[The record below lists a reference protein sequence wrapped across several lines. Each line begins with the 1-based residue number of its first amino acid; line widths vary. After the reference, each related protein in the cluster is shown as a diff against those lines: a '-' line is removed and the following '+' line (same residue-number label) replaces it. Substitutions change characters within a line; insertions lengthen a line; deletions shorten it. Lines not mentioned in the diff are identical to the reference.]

1 MEFRYNKT
9 KPVAYAKLAL
19 KCGRLKSNAK
29 AVTAAIRGSL
39 LTVGM
44 YDEHNELVAFGRM
57 VGDGHILFLICD
69 IMVDPYYRSFGYEL
83 QILKEMNDFILEFAE
98 AGSRV
103 YVLADRPYDEEY
115 LKFGFTYLDPDDVT
129 VMVK

>member
-83 QILKEMNDFILEFAE
+83 QILGVEGLTIRG
-98 AGSRV
+98 AG
-103 YVLADRPYDEEY
+103 EG
-115 LKFGFTYLDPDDVT
+115 KNVT
-129 VMVK
+129 RGYRGGGTSGAGGVEG